1 MDTRRVT
8 FLAFR
13 YGVLPIS
20 SFSASLCL
28 VFYSTAVRACSVCT
42 LCIHSSMDISEG
54 PPVTVCFLATFDSIA
69 QIHYCHPCHS
79 TVCCSQTGLN
89 WVVDI
94 QHSART
100 VHAHCVDRFMNKR
113 PCQTCSLIEW

>member
-28 VFYSTAVRACSVCT
+28 VFYSTAVRTCSVCS
-42 LCIHSSMDISEG
+42 LHALHS
-54 PPVTVCFLATFDSIA
+54 L
-69 QIHYCHPCHS
+69 
-79 TVCCSQTGLN
+79 LN
-89 WVVDI
+89 GH
-94 QHSART
+94 QRGTS
-100 VHAHCVDRFMNKR
+100 CDRVLFGNF
-113 PCQTCSLIEW
+113 